1 MIKKSKQNNK
11 KIQDKAKT
19 KTDKNKK
26 QKQDKNKNIT
36 NRIQTNVELR
46 FSGRVGNICFITY
59 LIRNNHVGK

>member
-36 NRIQTNVELR
+36 NRIQTNVE